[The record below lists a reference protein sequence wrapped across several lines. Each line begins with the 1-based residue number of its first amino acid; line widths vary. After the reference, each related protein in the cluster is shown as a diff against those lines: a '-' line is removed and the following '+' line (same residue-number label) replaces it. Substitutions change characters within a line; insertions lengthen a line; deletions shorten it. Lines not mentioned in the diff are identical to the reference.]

1 MPNCPNNEC
10 RMLSCDHCNTNVA
23 TVATGPWTSSGT
35 GTVSFKDLEQML
47 IEEIARKHLH

>member
-10 RMLSCDHCNTNVA
+10 RMLSCDHCSTNVA
-23 TVATGPWTSSGT
+23 AGPGTSTGASMG

-47 IEEIARKHLH
+47 IEEIARKHLQ